1 MPPATERQQGI
12 VSADLSTPLATASE
26 PDLWVAPG
34 ALQAS
39 SSPQA
44 DQPQPPLGTARDL
57 IVLRSHD
64 NWVMDITYAPDGRHL
79 ATSSLDHHVTIWEA
93 AGGRAVASFDI
104 GVPPRFQS
112 GRPQFSADG
121 HLLMANGVDGRVH
134 VGKWQQGGPLQLL
147 PESLEVKVSRA
158 AMSPDND
165 RILLGGTD
173 GSVRVA
179 SLSAP
184 GQAIVL
190 TGTSS
195 NDTIASVAFSHAGD
209 LVAVGTSSGQLLVW
223 KLTAASRPVVLDGH
237 TAWVNSLVF
246 GCDDELLLSAS
257 DDGLAL
263 LSPVSGGRPAIPLRH
278 PDRVNGASF
287 SHRGDRVVTACVDR
301 AARVFDTCTGDLLAT
316 LLGPHDEVSR
326 AVFDRDDRM
335 VAMSSIDGTCHVCYA
350 GGGGTLLRLCHDGP
364 IQSCE
369 WSPDGRWVAT
379 ASADRTARLW
389 DVRQGTTFWG
399 HHAEVNT
406 AAYND
411 AGQLVVTACEDHV
424 ARVFDAAT
432 GEQQSSLTAH
442 RGGVNSAAFDPAG
455 RYVVTT
461 GQDRVALVSD
471 LQEETAPMRL
481 EHDLEPDTGLFSAD
495 GNRVITSTRR
505 ELAVWDW
512 REGTRIKTMSL
523 PEQERAV
530 NPFAAII
537 WVASSPDGTMAA
549 TAHYDDRA
557 RVWDM
562 ESGQVRHVLA
572 QQKGIVYTVAFD
584 RLGDKVYTSSADA
597 TMRIYDVATGRQLHV
612 LLSPA
617 GQLRSAALSPD
628 GRTAAAGLVNGCI
641 VLWDVG
647 GERVLAVERRHAGLI
662 TSVAFHPAGG
672 VILSASDDRTVK
684 ATSLE
689 QLGLG

>member
-1 MPPATERQQGI
+1 M
-12 VSADLSTPLATASE
+12 
-26 PDLWVAPG
+26 
-34 ALQAS
+34 
-39 SSPQA
+39 
-44 DQPQPPLGTARDL
+44 
-57 IVLRSHD
+57 
-64 NWVMDITYAPDGRHL
+64 
-79 ATSSLDHHVTIWEA
+79 
-93 AGGRAVASFDI
+93 
-104 GVPPRFQS
+104 
-112 GRPQFSADG
+112 
-121 HLLMANGVDGRVH
+121 
-134 VGKWQQGGPLQLL
+134 
-147 PESLEVKVSRA
+147 
-158 AMSPDND
+158 
-165 RILLGGTD
+165 
-173 GSVRVA
+173 A

-190 TGTSS
+190 AGTSS

-209 LVAVGTSSGQLLVW
+209 LVAVGTRSGQLLVW
-223 KLTAASRPVVLDGH
+223 KLTTPSRPVVLSGH

-263 LSPVSGGRPAIPLRH
+263 LSPVSGGRPPVTLCH
-278 PDRVNGASF
+278 HDRVNGASF
-287 SHRGDRVVTACVDR
+287 SHRGDRVVTACVDK
-301 AARVFDTCTGDLLAT
+301 AARVFDTRTGELLAT

-326 AVFDRDDRM
+326 AVFDHDDRM

-364 IQSCE
+364 VQSCE

-389 DVRQGTTFWG
+389 NVRQGTTFWG

-406 AAYND
+406 AAWSHD
-411 AGQLVVTACEDHV
+411 GRLVVTACEDHV
-424 ARVFDAAT
+424 ARVFHAAS
-432 GEQQSSLTAH
+432 GEQRTTLTAH
-442 RGGVNSAAFDPAG
+442 RGGVNSAAFDPTD

-461 GQDRVALVSD
+461 GQDQVALVSD
-471 LQEETAPMRL
+471 LQEATAPMRL
-481 EHDLEPDTGLFSAD
+481 ELGLEPDAAEFSAD

-505 ELAVWDW
+505 ELTVWDW
-512 REGTRIKTMSL
+512 REGTPIKTMSL
-523 PEQERAV
+523 SEQERAL

-537 WVASSPDGTMAA
+537 WVAYSPDGTKAA

-557 RVWDM
+557 RVWDI
-562 ESGQVRHVLA
+562 ESGEVRHVLE

-584 RLGDKVYTSSADA
+584 RLGGKVYTSSADA

-612 LLSPA
+612 LVSPA

-641 VLWDVG
+641 VLWDVPS
-647 GERVLAVERRHAGLI
+647 ERVLAVERRHAGLI
-662 TSVAFHPAGG
+662 TSMAFHPAGR
-672 VILSASDDRTVK
+672 VLLSTSDDGTVK